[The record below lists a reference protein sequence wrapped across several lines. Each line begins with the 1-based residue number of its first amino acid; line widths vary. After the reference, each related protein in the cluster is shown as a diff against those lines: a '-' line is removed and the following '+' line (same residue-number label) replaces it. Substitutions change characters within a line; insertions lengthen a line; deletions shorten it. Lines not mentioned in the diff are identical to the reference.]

1 MHEAGAIWNG
11 GRLLDVYVNVKY
23 ETPMTATANA
33 LARHLAPAGK
43 ADKPAGEQRPTY
55 TIAELAKEFAVTP
68 RTIRFYEDQGL
79 ITPAR
84 QGMNRVYSHG
94 DRFRLGWILRGKRL
108 GFSLTDIKELLDLYE
123 GDRSRVSQ
131 LKAAL
136 QRARV
141 HVTGLERQARDL
153 QAQIAELRE
162 LEQGAIAMLRERG
175 VDPESE

>member
-1 MHEAGAIWNG
+1 
-11 GRLLDVYVNVKY
+11 
-23 ETPMTATANA
+23 MTAANA
-33 LARHLAPAGK
+33 LARHLAPA
-43 ADKPAGEQRPTY
+43 DKPEKSTGDRRRTY

-79 ITPAR
+79 IAPAR

-136 QRARV
+136 QRARE
-141 HVTGLERQARDL
+141 HVTGLERQANDL

-162 LEQGAIAMLRERG
+162 LEQGALEMLRERG
-175 VDPESE
+175 VDPDSE